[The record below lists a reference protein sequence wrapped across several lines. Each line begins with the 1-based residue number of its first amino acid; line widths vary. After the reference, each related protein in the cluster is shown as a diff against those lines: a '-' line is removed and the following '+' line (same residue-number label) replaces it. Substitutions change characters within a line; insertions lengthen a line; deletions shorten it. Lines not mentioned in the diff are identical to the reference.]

1 MKIRKRNQRSSTK
14 QFTSELLRMLLCTS
28 TTMFVVSYE
37 VILDEKEEFLIN
49 ITTQIL
55 INTQCE

>member
-14 QFTSELLRMLLCTS
+14 QCTSELLRMLLCTS

-37 VILDEKEEFLIN
+37 VILDEKEFLIN
-49 ITTQIL
+49 INTQFL
-55 INTQCE
+55 INTQCD